1 MDAVND
7 ADDDNDDETRSS
19 PRRFIR
25 ERLHIE
31 ELVESSPVT
40 PSSSSISIF
49 RSVQRIADH
58 YLGITSCG
66 ILFITNRKYTPP
78 PPLLVRTPYLQQH
91 IHSIPNYSF
100 SISTTRTSID

>member
-78 PPLLVRTPYLQQH
+78 PPLFWLEHHISNNIFIPSLIILLVLVLQEHQ
-91 IHSIPNYSF
+91 
-100 SISTTRTSID
+100 